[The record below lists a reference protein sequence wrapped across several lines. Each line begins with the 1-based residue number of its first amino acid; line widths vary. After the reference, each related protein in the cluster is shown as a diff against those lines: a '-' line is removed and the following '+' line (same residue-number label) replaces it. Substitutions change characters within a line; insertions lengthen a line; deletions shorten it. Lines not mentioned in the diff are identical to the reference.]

1 VAKIDLNKGIN
12 LKIEGEIGK
21 FQTIPVDTLAKIGQR
36 FQDLVLALAKHD
48 LASDEAIDLNNFK
61 LELSDFN
68 KGSAVP
74 QFSFTNRIQT
84 TISDY
89 KNQRKVINQKLA
101 ELLELADVGDYL
113 GIKKMYKKKLSRNE
127 VTHRLYDLVNSFGD
141 SPVAIVGG
149 GKTMKRLFK
158 IQKFKTQVK
167 NELIEKLDVATE
179 EKVEENTV
187 GSIKVIREGGKV
199 IRKKVVE
206 IYDDGHTTL
215 SYSTDKIAHGG
226 RVYELNIP
234 LRCLFLKED
243 GYYLIQNELL
253 DLIGTGNTQEE
264 AEHNFFKAF
273 DYSYMRFNNPKV
285 KLNRRLIAVRDILR
299 VIIKSVK
306 QKK

>member
-1 VAKIDLNKGIN
+1 MAKIDLNKGIN

-21 FQTIPVDTLAKIGQR
+21 FQTIPVDTLAKIAQR
-36 FQDLVLALAKHD
+36 FQDLVLTLAKHD
-48 LASDEAIDLNNFK
+48 LATDEAIDLNNFK

-89 KNQRKVINQKLA
+89 KEQRNTINDKLSN
-101 ELLELADVGDYL
+101 LLELANEGNYL
-113 GIKKMYKKKLSRNE
+113 GIKKMYTKKLSRNE

-158 IQKFKTQVK
+158 IQKFKTNVK
-167 NELIEKLDVATE
+167 NQLIEKLEVATE
-179 EKVEENTV
+179 EKIEENTV
-187 GSIKVIREGGKV
+187 GSIKIVREGGKV
-199 IRKKVVE
+199 VRKKVVE
-206 IYDDGHTTL
+206 IYDDGNTTL
-215 SYSTDKIAHGG
+215 SYSTNKIAYNK
-226 RVYELNIP
+226 RVYELNHP

-243 GYYLIQNELL
+243 KYYIIQNELL
-253 DLIGTGNTQEE
+253 DLIGTGNTQQE
-264 AEHNFFKAF
+264 AEQNFFKAF

-285 KLNRRLIAVRDILR
+285 KLSKRLTAVRDILR
-299 VIIKSVK
+299 VIIKGVK
-306 QKK
+306 QKR

>member
-1 VAKIDLNKGIN
+1 VAKIDLNKGVN

-48 LASDEAIDLNNFK
+48 LADDEAIDLNNFK

-89 KNQRKVINQKLA
+89 KNQRKLINEKLT
-101 ELLELADVGDYL
+101 ELLEIADDGDYS
-113 GIKKMYKKKLSRNE
+113 GIKKLYKKKLSRNE
-127 VTHRLYDLVNSFGD
+127 VTHRFYDLVNSFGD
-141 SPVAIVGG
+141 SPVEIVGG

-158 IQKFKTQVK
+158 IQKFKTHVK
-167 NELIEKLDVATE
+167 NKLIEKPSKVTE
-179 EKVEENTV
+179 EKIEENTV
-187 GSIKVIREGGKV
+187 GSIKIVREGGKV
-199 IRKKVVE
+199 VRKKVVE
-206 IYDDGHTTL
+206 IYDDGNTTL
-215 SYSTDKIAHGG
+215 SYSTEKINYAG
-226 RVYELNIP
+226 RVYELNQP
-234 LRCLFLKED
+234 LRCLFLKEEN
-243 GYYLIQNELL
+243 YYIIQNEML
-253 DLIGTGNTQEE
+253 DLIGTGNTQEA
-264 AEHNFFKAF
+264 AEQNFFRAF
-273 DYSYMRFNNPKV
+273 DYSYMHFNNPAI
-285 KLNRRLIAVRDILR
+285 KLSRRLVAVRDILR